1 MTSETY
7 IAITGASTGI
17 GRAAAKQFADEGRNL
32 ILIARNTDDLKTVR
46 AEIQDAHPDLKV
58 QVRSYDLTNTA
69 QARALYYSLS
79 DFNIDCWIN
88 NAGFGDY
95 KLISDQDVN
104 KAMLMIQLNVEA
116 LTLLSMLYVKD
127 HENIQGTQLINV
139 SSVGGYLMVPTCVTY
154 SATKFYVGAFTEN
167 LALELRHKGA
177 ALKAK
182 LYAPAATETN
192 FGKVANDVENYDYD
206 DAFGESYFTSEQSAK
221 YLVQLFHDEDH
232 IVGAIN
238 RDTFAFKLS
247 QNVFPYAG
255 DSGRNQVVEK

>member
-1 MTSETY
+1 MTTDTY

-17 GRAAAKQFADEGRNL
+17 GRAAAQQFAAAGHNL
-32 ILIARNTDDLKTVR
+32 ILVARNTDALKTVR
-46 AEIQDAHPDLKV
+46 SDILATYPDLKI
-58 QVRSYDLTNTA
+58 QVRSYDLTNMA

-104 KAMLMIQLNVEA
+104 KATRMIQLNVEA

-127 HENIQGTQLINV
+127 HEQIPGTQLINV

-182 LYAPAATETN
+182 LFSPAATETD
-192 FGKVANDVENYDYD
+192 FGKVANDVDTYDYD
-206 DAFGESYFTSEQSAK
+206 AAFGDSYFTSEQSAT
-221 YLVQLFHDEDH
+221 YLLQLFHDDDH
-232 IVGAIN
+232 IVGAID
-238 RDTFAFKLS
+238 RETFAFKLS

-255 DSGRNQVVEK
+255 DSGRNQVIE